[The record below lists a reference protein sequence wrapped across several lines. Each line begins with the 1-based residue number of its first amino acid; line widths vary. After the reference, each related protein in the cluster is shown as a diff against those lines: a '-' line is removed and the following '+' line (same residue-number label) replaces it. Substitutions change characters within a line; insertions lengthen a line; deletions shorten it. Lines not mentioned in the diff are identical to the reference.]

1 MTLQASVGELVQIQ
15 FPVFDVDG
23 LTPVTGYVDG
33 DFIKTL
39 LVDNVVATPTMTVVE
54 IGATGHYVMEFTP
67 DGDGLWYAQV
77 QTPIE
82 DVFADQ
88 VEVGPLPDDV
98 IESIVEGVWSELLAG
113 TYPVN
118 SAGWRL
124 ARADDN
130 AQALSDALI
139 MGVFAVTGGTPAE
152 IETDATKADGFYDDL
167 TVVVRNAD
175 GNVSRRIVSYK
186 QTDGVFSFGD
196 DELPFTPAAGDEV
209 IVLGVLGKVACEND
223 VMLERLI
230 EIWQRLGLDPDN
242 PLCIKKTSHE
252 ANGWK
257 LTHST
262 VGDKIIV
269 QRSDT

>member
-1 MTLQASVGELVQIQ
+1 MTINASVGELVQIQ

-23 LTPVTGYVDG
+23 ITPVTGLVDG
-33 DFIKTL
+33 DFGKML
-39 LVDNVVATPTMTVVE
+39 LVGNVVAGPTMTISEVA
-54 IGATGHYVMEFTP
+54 ATGRYVMEFTP
-67 DGDGLWYAQV
+67 NADGLWYAEV
-77 QTPIE
+77 ETPIE
-82 DVFADQ
+82 DIFADQ

-98 IESIVEGVWSELLAG
+98 IASIVEGVWSEVLAG
-113 TYPVN
+113 TYAVS

-139 MGVFAVTGGTPAE
+139 MGVFTATGGTSADL
-152 IETDATKADGFYDDL
+152 ETDASKVTGFYDGL
-167 TVVVRNAD
+167 TVVVRNAA
-175 GNVSRRIVSYK
+175 GNVSRHIVTYE
-186 QTDGVFSFGD
+186 QTDGVFNFGD
-196 DELPFTPAAGDEV
+196 DELPFTPAVGDEV
-209 IVLGVLGKVACEND
+209 IVLGVLGKVACENPD
-223 VMLERLI
+223 MLERLV

-242 PLCIKKTSHE
+242 PLCIKKTTHTS
-252 ANGWK
+252 NGWE